1 MNPRRRVLSAM
12 AILLVTGLAC
22 SLTGTP
28 AAPSPTP
35 LPALP
40 TDTSTPS
47 LPTDTPAPTV
57 APPPTLP
64 AGGGPCE
71 ATSSADV
78 TIYTRPSLLADIF
91 STITLTTPVEITSRS
106 ADGWLGFDPGVAQ
119 AANIGVFRL
128 RWIPPGAS
136 VSLTGNCAGVPI
148 ESWVPTPGVCYQMSM
163 GPVEVHASADPAS
176 AVSHTLMVGEFVA
189 VTGRTATGWLFVN
202 GNDGNVP
209 GVIGFIPELEMNA
222 NGPCDSIPVVPG

>member
-1 MNPRRRVLSAM
+1 MNPQRRVLSTMAM
-12 AILLVTGLAC
+12 LLVTGLAC

-28 AAPSPTP
+28 AAPTTTSSPTV
-35 LPALP
+35 P
-40 TDTSTPS
+40 TDTATPS

-57 APPPTLP
+57 APAPTLP
-64 AGGGPCE
+64 AGSGPCE
-71 ATSSADV
+71 ADASVNLD
-78 TIYTRPSLLADIF
+78 IYTRPSLLADVF
-91 STITLTTPVEITSRS
+91 GTLGPGLTVSISGRT

-148 ESWVPTPGVCYQMSM
+148 ESWVPAPGICYQMSM
-163 GPVEVHASADPAS
+163 GPVEVHASADPGS
-176 AVSHTLMVGEFVA
+176 AVSHTLIVGEFVA

-202 GNDGNVP
+202 GNQGNVP

-222 NGPCDSIPVVPG
+222 NGPCDSIPTVPG